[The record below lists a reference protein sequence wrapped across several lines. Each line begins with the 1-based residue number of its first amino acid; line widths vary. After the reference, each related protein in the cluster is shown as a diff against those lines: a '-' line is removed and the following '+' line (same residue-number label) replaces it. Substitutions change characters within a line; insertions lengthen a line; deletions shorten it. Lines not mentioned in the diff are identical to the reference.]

1 MLTTIFSLLVLAA
14 DVWAII
20 NILQSD
26 EKTFN
31 KVVWTILVIV
41 LPILGLIIW
50 SLAGPRPAAR

>member
-1 MLTTIFSLLVLAA
+1 MLGTIFSLLILAA

-26 EKTFN
+26 ENTVT

-50 SLAGPRPAAR
+50 YFAGPRPAGR